1 MAVPGGGAKNSRSGP
16 AGWLVRNWGKSTVA
30 AVVVL
35 LVTWFALPDA
45 DEAPQPPATV
55 PVERGDIESAVA
67 ASGTLEAGSSV
78 DIGAQV
84 SGQLDKLHVRLGDVV
99 SEGDLLAEIDSFIQS
114 QRVSSQEA
122 SLESLEANTDS
133 QIASLEYSRSDLER
147 QRRLMEAQA
156 TSEVEY
162 DRAELSLHQ
171 AEAALARHYLQIEQS
186 RASLEEAK
194 AQLDYTRIT
203 APAGGTIVKV
213 LAEEGQTLNAMQT
226 TPVILQIGDLS
237 TIRVIA
243 KIPEADVTR
252 LSSGMEAYFTTVSGG
267 ARRWNARLLEISPIP
282 QAAGGMGGLTYFDA
296 LLQVDNND
304 GALLPGMGAK
314 VFFLL
319 GSARDVLKVPLG
331 SLTFASGDGPSSA
344 AGQFAM
350 RNAEGSGGGGRRW
363 GGRRFRGGNNSWW
376 GGREAENRRFEG
388 GNRDADSPARAAT
401 VQVVDA
407 EGLIETRDV
416 QIGFSNNVEA
426 EVISGLSEGERVV
439 SGLNQPSMPMGYGG
453 FGGGRGW

>member
-1 MAVPGGGAKNSRSGP
+1 MRTTGEGVKKSRGGL
-16 AGWLVRNWGKSTVA
+16 AGWLVRNWGKSIVA
-30 AVVVL
+30 AIVVVL
-35 LVTWFALPDA
+35 VGWFVLPDEE
-45 DEAPQPPATV
+45 EAPQPPATV
-55 PVERGDIESAVA
+55 PVARGDIESTVA

-84 SGQLDKLHVRLGDVV
+84 SGQLNRLHVKLGDVV

-122 SLESLEANTDS
+122 SLEALEANTGS
-133 QIASLEYSRSDLER
+133 QIASLEFSRADLER
-147 QRRLMEAQA
+147 QKRLMEAQA
-156 TSEVEY
+156 TTEVDF
-162 DRAELSLHQ
+162 DRAELSLQQ

-194 AQLDYTRIT
+194 ALLAYTRIT
-203 APAGGTIVKV
+203 SPADGTIVKV
-213 LAEEGQTLNAMQT
+213 LAEEGQTLNAMQS
-226 TPVILQIGDLS
+226 TPVIMQIGDLR

-252 LSSGMEAYFTTVSGG
+252 LSSGMDAYFTTVSGG
-267 ARRWNARLLEISPIP
+267 SRRWNARLLEISPIP
-282 QAAGGMGGLTYFDA
+282 QAASGMGGLTYFDA
-296 LLQVDNND
+296 LLQLDNTD

-331 SLTFASGDGPSSA
+331 ALTFSSGDGPTSA

-350 RNAEGSGGGGRRW
+350 RNAGGSGGRRW
-363 GGRRFRGGNNSWW
+363 GGRRFGGGNNPWW
-376 GGREAENRRFEG
+376 GGGEAQNRRFEG
-388 GNRDADSPARAAT
+388 GNRGADSPARPAT

-407 EGLIETRDV
+407 EGAIETREV

-426 EVISGLSEGERVV
+426 EVKSGLSEGELVV
-439 SGLNQPSMPMGYGG
+439 SGVNQSSMPNMGFGG
-453 FGGGRGW
+453 FGGRRGW

>member
-1 MAVPGGGAKNSRSGP
+1 MEISGGEAKKARGGLS
-16 AGWLVRNWGKSTVA
+16 GWLVRNWGKSAVA
-30 AVVVL
+30 AVVVV
-35 LVTWFALPDA
+35 LVAWFALPDA
-45 DEAPQPPATV
+45 EEAPQAPATV
-55 PVERGDIESAVA
+55 PVERGDIESTVA

-84 SGQLDKLHVRLGDVV
+84 TGQLNKLHVKLGDVV
-99 SEGDLLAEIDSFIQS
+99 SEGDMLAEIDSFIQS
-114 QRVSSQEA
+114 QRVGSQEA
-122 SLESLEANTDS
+122 QLESLEANTDS
-133 QIASLEYSRSDLER
+133 QIASLEYSRADLAR
-147 QRRLMEAQA
+147 QKRLMEAQA
-156 TSEVEY
+156 TTEVDF
-162 DRAELSLHQ
+162 DRAELSLEQ

-186 RASLEEAK
+186 RAALEEAK
-194 AQLDYTRIT
+194 AQLEYTRIT
-203 APAGGTIVKV
+203 APAGGTVVKV
-213 LAEEGQTLNAMQT
+213 LAEQGQTLNAMQT
-226 TPVILQIGDLS
+226 TPLIMQIGDLS

-252 LSSGMEAYFTTVSGG
+252 LSSGMDAYFTTVSGG

-296 LLQVDNND
+296 LLEVNNAD

-331 SLTFASGDGPSSA
+331 ALAFAPGDGPSSA

-350 RNAEGSGGGGRRW
+350 RNAGGGRRW
-363 GGRRFRGGNNSWW
+363 GGRRFGGGNNPWW
-376 GGREAENRRFEG
+376 GGREARNRRFEG
-388 GNRDADSPARAAT
+388 GNRGPDSPARPAT

-407 EGLIETRDV
+407 EGAIETRDV

-426 EVISGLSEGERVV
+426 EVISGLSEGELVV
-439 SGLNQPSMPMGYGG
+439 SGVNEPSMPNMGFGG
-453 FGGGRGW
+453 FGRGRGW